1 MSKCWYAKGLQ
12 TTCVPGCSQCCGD
25 GWILLTQH
33 DLHGLAEATGLDE
46 SAFREKYVEANEG
59 HDMLKMRDSG
69 RCPFVTAQG
78 CVVYPARPVQCRT
91 FPLWPEYV
99 RDLER
104 WKMAAARCPGVGKG
118 KLHTKEE
125 IEQNMHDVS
134 VARMQA
140 KGRQMVSAR

>member
-1 MSKCWYAKGLQ
+1 MKDCWFANGLK
-12 TTCVPGCSQCCGD
+12 TACVPGCTQCCAD
-25 GWILLTQH
+25 GWIKLSQH
-33 DLHGLAEATGLDE
+33 DVHGLAEATGLNE
-46 SAFREKYVEANEG
+46 GAFWEKYVEVSEG
-59 HDMLKMRDSG
+59 TDVLKMRDSG
-69 RCPFVTAQG
+69 RCPFVTAEG
-78 CVVYPARPVQCRT
+78 CVVYPARPVQCKT

-125 IEQNMHDVS
+125 IEQNMDDVS